1 MTARTGR
8 FGKSC
13 AHNGVTGAP
22 HAASPIIK
30 RGIALTPVK
39 FGISF
44 NATFYNQAG
53 ALLHVYKDGSV
64 AINHGGTEMG
74 QGLHTK
80 IIQIVAQEL
89 GLPVSMVRIT
99 ATDTGKVPNTS
110 ATAASSGA
118 DLNGKAAQAAA
129 RTIRARLVAYLCTA
143 FGVTAEQVGFDNGQV
158 QVGERTIAFAEVV
171 QQAYLARVQLS
182 ATGYYRTP
190 KIHWDR
196 LNFSGRPFFYFGYGA
211 SVSEVAVDSLT
222 GETRLLRVDLLHDA
236 GSSLNPALDRRH
248 LVVDLADL
256 IRVVAAREA
265 GVDKIIVTGLN
276 TPSDQKRLAMAK
288 HLGASHTVA
297 IGDEDLLESVAEITG
312 GLMADLV
319 IDCASGGPASVIS
332 AIQLARKK
340 GRVILGGI
348 KRQKVPQFDSD
359 MIIAKFLTVKGMRG
373 HSYESVELALQ
384 LIAGNRHNVK
394 DMSTHM
400 FGLDQTEYA
409 IRSLVGEGA
418 EDAIHMTIDPWK

>member
-1 MTARTGR
+1 MGQTFKA
-8 FGKSC
+8 
-13 AHNGVTGAP
+13 AVAMPNGTIEIQNFQTPDPKPDAGLLKVAVTGVCGSDWMFFQDFPKIQGPAILGHETVGHVQEVGAIVGP
-22 HAASPIIK
+22 K
-30 RGIALTPVK
+30 WGVKEGDLVALEEYLPCGHCD
-39 FGISF
+39 FCRSGDF
-44 NATFYNQAG
+44 RLCNATDWRLGGPRYG
-53 ALLHVYKDGSV
+53 ATGLNRGSGLW
-64 AINHGGTEMG
+64 GGFA
-74 QGLHTK
+74 QY
-80 IIQIVAQEL
+80 QEL
-89 GLPVSMVRIT
+89 HMNTVFHKVPAGLEPKYAALALPVSNGVEWVYLH
-99 ATDTGKVPNTS
+99 G
-110 ATAASSGA
+110 GA
-118 DLNGKAAQAAA
+118 GP
-129 RTIRARLVAYLCTA
+129 
-143 FGVTAEQVGFDNGQV
+143 GQTV
-158 QVGERTIAFAEVV
+158 LIQGPG
-171 QQAYLARVQLS
+171 QQGLS
-182 ATGYYRTP
+182 C
-190 KIHWDR
+190 
-196 LNFSGRPFFYFGYGA
+196 
-211 SVSEVAVDSLT
+211 
-222 GETRLLRVDLLHDA
+222 
-236 GSSLNPALDRRH
+236 
-248 LVVDLADL
+248 
-256 IRVVAAREA
+256 VVAAREA

-394 DMSTHM
+394 SMSTHM